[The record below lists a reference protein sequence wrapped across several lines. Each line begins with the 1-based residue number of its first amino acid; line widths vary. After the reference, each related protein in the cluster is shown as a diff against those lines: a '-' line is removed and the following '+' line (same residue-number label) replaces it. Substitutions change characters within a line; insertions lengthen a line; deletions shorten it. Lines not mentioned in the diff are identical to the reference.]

1 MLVASMAQQNL
12 LLSVVSGYHIYRER
26 MCPTKRPRTRC
37 AAVGQSNG
45 VDYNGFD
52 ASAASSSQF
61 GEVCHLLNR
70 NSCSYTCRKHTHV
83 CNGCS
88 GNHPGVSCPY
98 EGNGAHAEPILGCY
112 TAQALPNYKL
122 AVVDTHVWVQHWS

>member
-1 MLVASMAQQNL
+1 MALMHQQPHQANL
-12 LLSVVSGYHIYRER
+12 E
-26 MCPTKRPRTRC
+26 RC
-37 AAVGQSNG
+37 AICLTAIAALTPAVSTLM
-45 VDYNGFD
+45 F
-52 ASAASSSQF
+52 
-61 GEVCHLLNR
+61 
-70 NSCSYTCRKHTHV
+70 